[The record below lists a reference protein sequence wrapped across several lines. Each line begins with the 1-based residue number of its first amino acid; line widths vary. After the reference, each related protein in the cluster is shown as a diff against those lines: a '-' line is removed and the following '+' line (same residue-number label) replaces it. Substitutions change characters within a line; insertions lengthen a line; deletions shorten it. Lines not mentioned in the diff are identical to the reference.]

1 MAAIVRE
8 LGDDGLL
15 ALTGKVGER
24 TIDGAWVARHAVHDA
39 THHLSDT
46 GRDLYALVGVSA
58 PPAFGSVESINVSDG
73 GVPKRP
79 VPEVVVGRRGLEGD
93 RQRSRKHHGRV
104 WQALCLYSIDVIEA
118 LQEEGHPI
126 QAGSAG
132 ENLTLR
138 GIDWVTMRP
147 GVRLQL
153 GDAVAELTVPATPCR
168 HNAQWFTHG
177 DFRRI
182 DFTADLTSAD
192 LAHFQTKA
200 KDGWEGEGSKIEKS
214 TTGLPWW
221 PFVWRNHETWADPDT
236 EGRHHFHV
244 EDDWGLVL
252 WTVTTNATA
261 NFDDEGSN
269 TGWSS
274 GQKLLLGAIA
284 NSSGEAMRDGERIP
298 TSDFRLLWGLF
309 QIKHTAAGSSWRLLW
324 IPFGGG

>member
-118 LQEEGHPI
+118 LANKREGSRLLLALMGLLSVA
-126 QAGSAG
+126 AGVIVVSWPAP
-132 ENLTLR
+132 T
-138 GIDWVTMRP
+138 
-147 GVRLQL
+147 
-153 GDAVAELTVPATPCR
+153 LTV
-168 HNAQWFTHG
+168 
-177 DFRRI
+177 
-182 DFTADLTSAD
+182 
-192 LAHFQTKA
+192 LAWIA
-200 KDGWEGEGSKIEKS
+200 
-214 TTGLPWW
+214 GLY
-221 PFVWRNHETWADPDT
+221 
-236 EGRHHFHV
+236 
-244 EDDWGLVL
+244 LVI
-252 WTVTTNATA
+252 
-261 NFDDEGSN
+261 F
-269 TGWSS
+269 
-274 GQKLLLGAIA
+274 
-284 NSSGEAMRDGERIP
+284 
-298 TSDFRLLWGLF
+298 GLF
-309 QIKHTAAGSSWRLLW
+309 ISANAFSLRHMADT
-324 IPFGGG
+324 

>member
-1 MAAIVRE
+1 YLAWLDDLNGKGLPTDEIAAAAAGWLESLVFAPDGRPPERWSRLARQAVLRAAQIRMDHTTNGYGRAEQLLAAAMKSADDPPPDIDTAQCITDIGREAERMAAIVRE
-8 LGDDGLL
+8 MGDDGLL

-177 DFRRI
+177 DFRRM
-182 DFTADLTSAD
+182 D
-192 LAHFQTKA
+192 
-200 KDGWEGEGSKIEKS
+200 
-214 TTGLPWW
+214 
-221 PFVWRNHETWADPDT
+221 HERYP
-236 EGRHHFHV
+236 
-244 EDDWGLVL
+244 
-252 WTVTTNATA
+252 
-261 NFDDEGSN
+261 
-269 TGWSS
+269 GWSRWYAKVVS
-274 GQKLLLGAIA
+274 DGAVREGDQVIV
-284 NSSGEAMRDGERIP
+284 DP
-298 TSDFRLLWGLF
+298 
-309 QIKHTAAGSSWRLLW
+309 
-324 IPFGGG
+324 